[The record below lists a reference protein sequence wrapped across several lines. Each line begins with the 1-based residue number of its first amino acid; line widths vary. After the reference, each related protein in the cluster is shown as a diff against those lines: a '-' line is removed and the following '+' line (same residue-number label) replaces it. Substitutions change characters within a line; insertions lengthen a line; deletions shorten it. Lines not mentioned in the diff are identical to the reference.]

1 MPQTHKIVNG
11 KLVLVGAQRSS
22 DLVPRAQPPA
32 QRPARPPQPKP
43 QPKPWWAQLANHVM
57 YELRGRPATAPFP
70 QPPVTVTPPARPG
83 ARPQVRV
90 NLPVAA
96 AQTFLAPVLYG
107 PQRQLAIG
115 AVGAAD
121 NVLKAGYSWLQRAQ
135 GKPSADP
142 SSGWFGSALDGY
154 VNFAYQALGA
164 TPPSRMTQAEIQ
176 GDQNLRSGVLN
187 AALMPVPG
195 MGGLGALTAKTALG
209 GVVRAGTS
217 FALNEAASNFLDN
230 KTSGNIVNTINDTFK
245 LKLPGAVQVG
255 VDDIPDA
262 ALKSFGPDAAASA
275 AFGAALGVAVPVIGA
290 GYRNFQNILRNTRA
304 QRGVAAEQA
313 ERAKQEAMGLLQK
326 DEDGGLGFTDQA
338 RQPPEPPAP
347 VAPPAPPRTP
357 AEEGLDAVR
366 AMEERLGGGQ
376 RQIPTLKDVPAEEFA
391 RPIDPMRPLPYG
403 GNPANNPWLDDQEYQ
418 DWLRRNASNAL
429 APISQDVPAAQAFA
443 PQTLQPPQQDVAR
456 GEGFADPWGI
466 GPNPNSAV
474 QQWLEQRPSP
484 WPRESPGTTT
494 QSGAD
499 MGAVYEAG
507 QDRPWDYDPSLP
519 ESTALGK
526 AVNELSDTELQAV
539 ISNPG
544 IPVVDRVNQTIEA
557 RGAVDPGP
565 AIDSQMVMAPAGR
578 LAEDYIAGLMRTLG
592 GMEPRQLRQL
602 FDSPANAGLW
612 RRAQALTGVE
622 DIAQLSKADM
632 LDTIK
637 AMAAEGQVPI
647 TNRLMGA
654 QMMPTGDITPAPQV
668 FQYKGGV
675 NDAGEQLGNSLEGL
689 ERWDPKAEGI
699 IQVWRDVNGEIGEP
713 GKVYVVNGHNRLAAA
728 NRMGIPSMR
737 VEFLDAPTAAEAR
750 LQGAVANVS
759 DGKGTVFDAAKVARE
774 MGITDPAQLKALGK
788 PGASGFWKEGIALSR
803 LPEDVFTA
811 AVNEQIPLRR
821 AVIIGESG
829 VDPETMRSAYRY
841 LVQQGPDN
849 VKEATLRE
857 MLAMAGRSP
866 AASSA
871 DQPDLLTGTEWG
883 QTFNEGLLAKADLAG
898 AVRLMLGKEK
908 KLFGT
913 VGRQAGQIGRVGQVD
928 AAAAK
933 DISGEASRALTIFDQ
948 LKYEAGPVGDL
959 LNEGTQRILAGEAPA
974 QVAQGIKN
982 RLAAAIQEA
991 MGKEAAPAV
1000 DVAQEDMFAAGRRQ
1014 DSGPAAEPAA
1024 PQPIEL
1030 TDEQRLAAEA
1040 QLLNEAIAG
1049 GEVRPPNAPIPTLP
1063 DPPQVRLDELDL
1075 NAPVTPGSKTAQ
1087 AMADEARLAVEH
1099 ARMDA
1104 AMAEMQEKAAKDAM
1118 DYELLTFEEK
1128 KELGMTAALDE
1139 AITPEVLPPG
1149 GMPGESRTP
1158 IADALGESLRALA
1171 ESDARMFRAIGGLLG
1186 DMRRVADEMAGEGG
1200 GRPTGTP
1207 GRQALPEAPAAT
1219 PPIEIPAAAGRKIT
1233 ARTSEGRIRGA
1244 ADALASWTKA
1254 PGKDAMPIE
1263 KALDLVRAK
1272 GAILD
1277 PDAIPGLN
1285 VDAARNER
1293 GMGMTTP
1300 TTEAVA
1306 AAYRQFYGMPEPAPR
1321 AAAPTLAPAPVV
1333 PRPLRVV
1340 QPAAQPELLLPQD
1353 LQRST
1358 PRYGRSTIA
1367 FQSDLD
1373 RAAYVLANDAAK
1385 PSKAADKFRQVVKE
1399 AGLDIAEVVAHGKRV
1414 KAALKAAGA
1423 GSQGE
1428 IQLPPQPWRGGGPI
1442 ISPSLIDEL
1451 SDPAM
1456 AASINELF
1464 GPDAYLTTPQRKERI
1479 ASLLGNKKAEGVWT
1493 LGDEGA
1499 ANQLERDI
1507 LGFVLRMTGTRNV
1520 DIDIADSILV
1530 RSDGDGYGR
1539 VGAPEVDPVN
1549 GVSVDPLYDDA
1560 DAIILLARYGQYLQ
1574 KKLPQE
1580 LAEVAVHEAIH
1591 FLQLRKLTHDQLEIL
1606 TRDDAIAWYRSE
1618 AAKSGWRGSDGTPGG
1633 DLKNI
1638 ELMAWGTQRW
1648 LAAELLRDM
1657 AALYRHRGKGEA
1669 AALIDELR
1677 ESSLAEYSPPPTRL
1691 QEALKPLI
1699 PVWERIKNYLL
1710 GVGFK
1715 LNSELTDQ
1723 QIDALAGLTGDLMGA
1738 GRTRIAK
1745 AIDPRPDPNEP
1756 PQAVKEILEA
1766 AYTGQIAKQMYLKPG
1781 RMGPAALAK
1790 YDRRWQQLGVSWG
1803 ADGNAQR
1810 AAAPPPT
1817 KADITRTQ
1825 QQIDAIDQQMAE
1837 IRAKAAQE
1845 GC

>member
-107 PQRQLAIG
+107 GQRQLAIG

-142 SSGWFGSALDGY
+142 SSGWLGSALDGY

-187 AALMPVPG
+187 AALMAVPG

-366 AMEERLGGGQ
+366 AMEERLGGKPAADTAPAPPNAA
-376 RQIPTLKDVPAEEFA
+376 PTPDAAPRPEPAPA
-391 RPIDPMRPLPYG
+391 RPAPTTEFQDP
-403 GNPANNPWLDDQEYQ
+403 
-418 DWLRRNASNAL
+418 
-429 APISQDVPAAQAFA
+429 
-443 PQTLQPPQQDVAR
+443 TQP
-456 GEGFADPWGI
+456 
-466 GPNPNSAV
+466 
-474 QQWLEQRPSP
+474 
-484 WPRESPGTTT
+484 
-494 QSGAD
+494 GAD

-526 AVNELSDTELQAV
+526 AVNELSDAELQAV

-774 MGITDPAQLKALGK
+774 LGITTTADLKKLGK
-788 PGASGFWKEGIALSR
+788 PQASGFWRDGIALSR
-803 LPEDVFTA
+803 LPEDVFQG
-811 AVNEQIPLRR
+811 AVNAPEALRPMYR
-821 AVIIGESG
+821 LIGESG
-829 VDPETMRSAYRY
+829 ASPEIMRSAHIHLTKDPKTSAAE
-841 LVQQGPDN
+841 LVEMIDWAKAQRNTDAAKASQEQGRLPFEDWD
-849 VKEATLRE
+849 ATFDER
-857 MLAMAGRSP
+857 MLAMQRL
-866 AASSA
+866 ASEV
-871 DQPDLLTGTEWG
+871 DTL
-883 QTFNEGLLAKADLAG
+883 
-898 AVRLMLGKEK
+898 LGKEK
-908 KLFGT
+908 RLFRGARKNADALNT
-913 VGRQAGQIGRVGQVD
+913 VGTLDAQAAGEIGDGAARAQVIF
-928 AAAAK
+928 K
-933 DISGEASRALTIFDQ
+933 DT
-948 LKYEAGPVGDL
+948 KYVTGPVNDL
-959 LNEGTQRILAGEAPA
+959 LKEGVERILAGEAPA

-1000 DVAQEDMFAAGRRQ
+1000 DVVQEDMFAAGGRQ
-1014 DSGPAAEPAA
+1014 EPGPAAEPAA

-1049 GEVRPPNAPIPTLP
+1049 GEVRPPNAPIPKLP

-1128 KELGMTAALDE
+1128 KQLGMTAALDE

-1171 ESDARMFRAIGGLLG
+1171 ESDARMFREIGGLLG

-1200 GRPTGTP
+1200 GRPAGTP

-1233 ARTSEGRIRGA
+1233 ARTTDSAIRQA
-1244 ADALASWTKA
+1244 AESLASWTRV

-1321 AAAPTLAPAPVV
+1321 AAAPTLAPAPVI

-1373 RAAYVLANDAAK
+1373 RAAYVLANDAVK

-1428 IQLPPQPWRGGGPI
+1428 IQLPPQPWRGGRSSQSIQPGTSKAKPQEGL
-1442 ISPSLIDEL
+1442 SLDEL
-1451 SDPAM
+1451 RRLSDKLADGT
-1456 AASINELF
+1456 A
-1464 GPDAYLTTPQRKERI
+1464 TPEDREALRKELDRI
-1479 ASLLGNKKAEGVWT
+1479 AAIIKANEDATRAKKKAADLKTKADVDARLPEMLAAWRKVAGDDIHYRILDTNKVMIDSAAWGGDGVKMSEVLGMYETWKDTAHIYRQARILGMGQPRQRDYDSLLQTGMHESVHRIVRLS
-1493 LGDEGA
+1493 LGDEQMAILNTRLARFKAYLAKDEWGA
-1499 ANQLERDI
+1499 ARGDVAYDELLTDAAADYIVATIKNPQDPTSYVLETVIR
-1507 LGFVLRMTGTRNV
+1507 RNLSETEQ
-1520 DIDIADSILV
+1520 D
-1530 RSDGDGYGR
+1530 
-1539 VGAPEVDPVN
+1539 
-1549 GVSVDPLYDDA
+1549 
-1560 DAIILLARYGQYLQ
+1560 
-1574 KKLPQE
+1574 LPDW
-1580 LAEVAVHEAIH
+1580 VV
-1591 FLQLRKLTHDQLEIL
+1591 K
-1606 TRDDAIAWYRSE
+1606 
-1618 AAKSGWRGSDGTPGG
+1618 
-1633 DLKNI
+1633 
-1638 ELMAWGTQRW
+1638 
-1648 LAAELLRDM
+1648 LAADLGS
-1657 AALYRHRGKGEA
+1657 ALSKVYDFVERSYNFFQGRGFRSISSVFKEIESGA
-1669 AALIDELR
+1669 AAGTHPELR
-1677 ESSLAEYSPPPTRL
+1677 HSRQTAYPETM
-1691 QEALKPLI
+1691 EAKI
-1699 PVWERIKNYLL
+1699 R
-1710 GVGFK
+1710 
-1715 LNSELTDQ
+1715 D
-1723 QIDALAGLTGDLMGA
+1723 
-1738 GRTRIAK
+1738 
-1745 AIDPRPDPNEP
+1745 
-1756 PQAVKEILEA
+1756 VKV
-1766 AYTGQIAKQMYLKPG
+1766 
-1781 RMGPAALAK
+1781 
-1790 YDRRWQQLGVSWG
+1790 RRWQEYTWNGRPIPELRDTEAPLSWR
-1803 ADGNAQR
+1803 DEQELFDEVHDFPSN
-1810 AAAPPPT
+1810 APPPT

>member
-96 AQTFLAPVLYG
+96 AQALMAPLLYG
-107 PQRQLAIG
+107 PQRQLVIG
-115 AVGAAD
+115 AVGAGD
-121 NVLKAGYSWLQRAQ
+121 NVYKAGYSWLQRAQ

-176 GDQNLRSGVLN
+176 VDQNLRSIVLN
-187 AALMPVPG
+187 AALMAVPG

-326 DEDGGLGFTDQA
+326 DEDGGLSFTDQA
-338 RQPPEPPAP
+338 VQPPEP

-366 AMEERLGGGQ
+366 AMEERLGGGPAADTAPAPPNAA
-376 RQIPTLKDVPAEEFA
+376 PTPDTAPTPEPTPA
-391 RPIDPMRPLPYG
+391 RPAPTTEFQDP
-403 GNPANNPWLDDQEYQ
+403 
-418 DWLRRNASNAL
+418 
-429 APISQDVPAAQAFA
+429 
-443 PQTLQPPQQDVAR
+443 TQP
-456 GEGFADPWGI
+456 
-466 GPNPNSAV
+466 
-474 QQWLEQRPSP
+474 
-484 WPRESPGTTT
+484 
-494 QSGAD
+494 GAD

-526 AVNELSDTELQAV
+526 AVNELSDAELQAV

-774 MGITDPAQLKALGK
+774 LGITTTADLKKLGK
-788 PGASGFWKEGIALSR
+788 PQASGFWRDGIALSR
-803 LPEDVFTA
+803 LPEDVFQG
-811 AVNEQIPLRR
+811 AVNAPEALRPMYR
-821 AVIIGESG
+821 LIGESG
-829 VDPETMRSAYRY
+829 ASPEIMRSAHIHLTKDPKTSAAE
-841 LVQQGPDN
+841 LVEMIDWAKAQRNTDAAKASQEQGRLPFEDWD
-849 VKEATLRE
+849 ATFDER
-857 MLAMAGRSP
+857 MLAMQRL
-866 AASSA
+866 ASEV
-871 DQPDLLTGTEWG
+871 DTL
-883 QTFNEGLLAKADLAG
+883 
-898 AVRLMLGKEK
+898 LGKEK
-908 KLFGT
+908 RLFRGARKNADALNT
-913 VGRQAGQIGRVGQVD
+913 VGTLDAQAAGEIGDGAARAQVIF
-928 AAAAK
+928 K
-933 DISGEASRALTIFDQ
+933 DT
-948 LKYEAGPVGDL
+948 KYVTGPVNDL
-959 LNEGTQRILAGEAPA
+959 LKEGVERILAGETPG

-1000 DVAQEDMFAAGRRQ
+1000 DVVQEDMFAAGGRQ

-1128 KELGMTAALDE
+1128 KQLGMTAALDE

-1171 ESDARMFRAIGGLLG
+1171 ESDARMFREIGGLLG

-1244 ADALASWTKA
+1244 ADALASWTEA

-1321 AAAPTLAPAPVV
+1321 AAAPTLAPAPVM

-1373 RAAYVLANDAAK
+1373 RAAYVLANDAVK

-1428 IQLPPQPWRGGGPI
+1428 IQLPPQPWRGGRSSQSIQPGTSKAKPQEGL
-1442 ISPSLIDEL
+1442 SLDEL
-1451 SDPAM
+1451 RRISDKLADGT
-1456 AASINELF
+1456 A
-1464 GPDAYLTTPQRKERI
+1464 TPEDREALRKELDRI
-1479 ASLLGNKKAEGVWT
+1479 AAIIKANEDATRAKKKAADLKTKADVDARLPEMLAAWRKVAGDDIRYRILDTDKVMIDSAAWGGDGVKMSEVLGMYETWKDTAHIYRQARILGMGQPRQRDYDSLLQTGMHESVHRIVRLS
-1493 LGDEGA
+1493 LGDEQMAILNTRLARFKAYLAKDEWGA
-1499 ANQLERDI
+1499 ARGDVAYDELLTDAAADYIVATIKNPQNPTSYVLETVIR
-1507 LGFVLRMTGTRNV
+1507 RNLSETEQ
-1520 DIDIADSILV
+1520 D
-1530 RSDGDGYGR
+1530 
-1539 VGAPEVDPVN
+1539 
-1549 GVSVDPLYDDA
+1549 
-1560 DAIILLARYGQYLQ
+1560 
-1574 KKLPQE
+1574 LPDW
-1580 LAEVAVHEAIH
+1580 VV
-1591 FLQLRKLTHDQLEIL
+1591 K
-1606 TRDDAIAWYRSE
+1606 
-1618 AAKSGWRGSDGTPGG
+1618 
-1633 DLKNI
+1633 
-1638 ELMAWGTQRW
+1638 
-1648 LAAELLRDM
+1648 LAADLGS
-1657 AALYRHRGKGEA
+1657 ALSKVYDFVERSYNFFQGRGFRSISSVFKEIESGA
-1669 AALIDELR
+1669 AAGTHPELR
-1677 ESSLAEYSPPPTRL
+1677 HSRQTAYPETM
-1691 QEALKPLI
+1691 EAKI
-1699 PVWERIKNYLL
+1699 R
-1710 GVGFK
+1710 
-1715 LNSELTDQ
+1715 D
-1723 QIDALAGLTGDLMGA
+1723 
-1738 GRTRIAK
+1738 
-1745 AIDPRPDPNEP
+1745 
-1756 PQAVKEILEA
+1756 VKV
-1766 AYTGQIAKQMYLKPG
+1766 
-1781 RMGPAALAK
+1781 
-1790 YDRRWQQLGVSWG
+1790 RRWQEYTWNGRPIPELRDTEAPLSWR
-1803 ADGNAQR
+1803 DEQELFDEVHDFFDEVHDFPSN
-1810 AAAPPPT
+1810 APPPT

>member
-1 MPQTHKIVNG
+1 VPQQHKIVNG

-22 DLVPRAQPPA
+22 DLVPRQSQRPA
-32 QRPARPPQPKP
+32 QRSPRQP
-43 QPKPWWAQLANHVM
+43 QPKPWWQQVLNHVV
-57 YELRGRPATAPFP
+57 YELRGRPGTALMP
-70 QPPVTVTPPARPG
+70 QTPVTITPPARPSG
-83 ARPQVRV
+83 RPQVRV

-96 AQTFLAPVLYG
+96 AQTIAAPVLYG
-107 PQRQLAIG
+107 PQRQIAIG
-115 AVGAAD
+115 AVGATD
-121 NVLKAGYSWLQRAQ
+121 NALRAGYSWLQRAQ

-154 VNFAYQALGA
+154 VDFAYQALGA

-176 GDQNLRSGVLN
+176 GDQNLRSGVMN
-187 AALMPVPG
+187 AALMAVPG
-195 MGGLGALTAKTALG
+195 MGGLGAATAKTWVGGAL
-209 GVVRAGTS
+209 RAGTS

-230 KTSGNIVNTINDTFK
+230 KTGGNIVNTINDTFK

-275 AFGAALGVAVPVIGA
+275 VFGVALSTGVRLGVA
-290 GYRNFQNILRNTRA
+290 GYRNFQNILRNIRA

-313 ERAKQEAMGLLQK
+313 ERARQEAMGLLQK
-326 DEDGGLGFTDQA
+326 DDDGALDFTDQA

-366 AMEERLGGGQ
+366 AMEERLGGQ
-376 RQIPTLKDVPAEEFA
+376 SAAETAPAPPDTAPTPEPAPA
-391 RPIDPMRPLPYG
+391 RPAPTTEFQDP
-403 GNPANNPWLDDQEYQ
+403 
-418 DWLRRNASNAL
+418 
-429 APISQDVPAAQAFA
+429 
-443 PQTLQPPQQDVAR
+443 TQP
-456 GEGFADPWGI
+456 
-466 GPNPNSAV
+466 
-474 QQWLEQRPSP
+474 
-484 WPRESPGTTT
+484 
-494 QSGAD
+494 GAD
-499 MGAVYEAG
+499 MGAVAEDL

-526 AVNELSDTELQAV
+526 AVGELSDAELQAV

-592 GMEPRQLRQL
+592 GMERQLRQL

-654 QMMPTGDITPAPQV
+654 QMMPTGEITPAPQV

-675 NDAGEQLGNSLEGL
+675 NEAGEQLGNSLEGL

-774 MGITDPAQLKALGK
+774 LGITTTADLKKLGK
-788 PGASGFWKEGIALSR
+788 PQASGFWRDGIALSR
-803 LPEDVFTA
+803 LPEDVFQG
-811 AVNEQIPLRR
+811 AVNAPEALRPMYR
-821 AVIIGESG
+821 LIGESG
-829 VDPETMRSAYRY
+829 ASPEIMRSAHIHLTKDPKTSAAE
-841 LVQQGPDN
+841 LVEMIDWAKAQRNTDAAKASQEQGRLPFEDWD
-849 VKEATLRE
+849 ATFDER
-857 MLAMAGRSP
+857 MLAMQRL
-866 AASSA
+866 ASEV
-871 DQPDLLTGTEWG
+871 DTL
-883 QTFNEGLLAKADLAG
+883 
-898 AVRLMLGKEK
+898 LGKEK
-908 KLFGT
+908 RLFRGARKNADALNT
-913 VGRQAGQIGRVGQVD
+913 VGTLDAQAAGEIGDGAARAQVIF
-928 AAAAK
+928 K
-933 DISGEASRALTIFDQ
+933 DT
-948 LKYEAGPVGDL
+948 KYVTGPVNDL
-959 LNEGTQRILAGEAPA
+959 LKEGVERILAGETPE

-1000 DVAQEDMFAAGRRQ
+1000 DVVQEDMFAAGGRQ
-1014 DSGPAAEPAA
+1014 ELGSAAEPAA

-1049 GEVRPPNAPIPTLP
+1049 GEVRPPNAPIPKLP

-1075 NAPVTPGSKTAQ
+1075 DAPVTPGSKTAQ

-1149 GMPGESRTP
+1149 GMPGERRTP

-1171 ESDARMFRAIGGLLG
+1171 ESDARMFREIGGLLG
-1186 DMRRVADEMAGEGG
+1186 DMRRVADEMAGGG
-1200 GRPTGTP
+1200 GGGPANP
-1207 GRQALPEAPAAT
+1207 AGRQALPEAPATT
-1219 PPIEIPAAAGRKIT
+1219 PPVEIPAAAGRKIT

-1244 ADALASWTKA
+1244 AEALASWTKA

-1285 VDAARNER
+1285 ADAARSER
-1293 GMGMTTP
+1293 GMGMSTP

-1321 AAAPTLAPAPVV
+1321 ATAPTLAPAPVM

-1373 RAAYVLANDAAK
+1373 RAAYVLANDAVK

-1414 KAALKAAGA
+1414 KTALKAAGA
-1423 GSQGE
+1423 GNQGE

-1442 ISPSLIDEL
+1442 ISPSLADDL
-1451 SDPAM
+1451 NDPAK
-1456 AASINELF
+1456 ARLLRELF
-1464 GPDAYLTTPQRKERI
+1464 DSYAYLTTPQRKEQI
-1479 ASLLGNKKAEGVWT
+1479 ARLLGNKKAEGVWT

-1507 LGFVLRMTGTRNV
+1507 LGFVLRMTGTRDV

-1539 VGAPEVDPVN
+1539 AGAPEVDPVN
-1549 GVSVDPLYDDA
+1549 GVSVDPLYDDR
-1560 DAIILLARYGQYLQ
+1560 DAIILLARYGEYLQ

-1648 LAAELLRDM
+1648 LAAGLLRDM

-1803 ADGNAQR
+1803 ANGNPQR

>member
-96 AQTFLAPVLYG
+96 AQTLMAPVLYG

-142 SSGWFGSALDGY
+142 SSGWLGSALDGY

-187 AALMPVPG
+187 AALMAVPG

-366 AMEERLGGGQ
+366 AMEERLGGGPAADAAPATPDTA
-376 RQIPTLKDVPAEEFA
+376 PTPEPAPA
-391 RPIDPMRPLPYG
+391 RPAPTTEFQDP
-403 GNPANNPWLDDQEYQ
+403 
-418 DWLRRNASNAL
+418 
-429 APISQDVPAAQAFA
+429 
-443 PQTLQPPQQDVAR
+443 TQP
-456 GEGFADPWGI
+456 
-466 GPNPNSAV
+466 
-474 QQWLEQRPSP
+474 
-484 WPRESPGTTT
+484 
-494 QSGAD
+494 GAD

-526 AVNELSDTELQAV
+526 AVGELSDAELQAV

-592 GMEPRQLRQL
+592 RMEPRQLRQL

-612 RRAQALTGVE
+612 RRAQALTGAE
-622 DIAQLSKADM
+622 DITQLSKADM

-675 NDAGEQLGNSLEGL
+675 NEAGEQLGNSLEGL

-774 MGITDPAQLKALGK
+774 MGITTTADLKKLGK
-788 PGASGFWKEGIALSR
+788 PQASGFWRDGIALSR
-803 LPEDVFTA
+803 LPEDVFQG
-811 AVNEQIPLRR
+811 AVNAPEALRPMYR
-821 AVIIGESG
+821 LIGESG
-829 VDPETMRSAYRY
+829 ASPEIMRSAHIHLTKDPKTSAAE
-841 LVQQGPDN
+841 LVEMIDWAKAQRNTDAAKASQEQGRLPFEDWD
-849 VKEATLRE
+849 ATFDER
-857 MLAMAGRSP
+857 MLAMQRL
-866 AASSA
+866 ASEV
-871 DQPDLLTGTEWG
+871 DTL
-883 QTFNEGLLAKADLAG
+883 
-898 AVRLMLGKEK
+898 LGKEK
-908 KLFGT
+908 RLFRGARKNADALNT
-913 VGRQAGQIGRVGQVD
+913 VGTLDAQAAGEIGDGAARAQVIF
-928 AAAAK
+928 K
-933 DISGEASRALTIFDQ
+933 DT
-948 LKYEAGPVGDL
+948 KYVTGPVNDL
-959 LNEGTQRILAGEAPA
+959 LKEGVERILAGETPG

-1000 DVAQEDMFAAGRRQ
+1000 DVVQEDMFAAGGRQ
-1014 DSGPAAEPAA
+1014 EPGPAAEPAA

-1049 GEVRPPNAPIPTLP
+1049 GEVRPPNAPIPKLP

-1171 ESDARMFRAIGGLLG
+1171 ESDARMFREIGGLLG
-1186 DMRRVADEMAGEGG
+1186 DMRRVADEMAGGG
-1200 GRPTGTP
+1200 GGGPASP
-1207 GRQALPEAPAAT
+1207 AGRQALPEAPAAT

-1244 ADALASWTKA
+1244 ADALASWTKV

-1293 GMGMTTP
+1293 GMGMSTP

-1306 AAYRQFYGMPEPAPR
+1306 AAYRQFYGMPEPAPKAAAPTLAGGPGAAVSGIAR
-1321 AAAPTLAPAPVV
+1321 GITEGPRRQMWEAYRQGETRLAGVDDPYLDAMQQLKIRQGVVAATRDEFDRLLDRVIAEADRRKAAAPTLAPAPVM

-1373 RAAYVLANDAAK
+1373 RAAYVLANDAVK

-1428 IQLPPQPWRGGGPI
+1428 IQLPPQPWRGGRSSQSIQPGTSKAKPQKGL
-1442 ISPSLIDEL
+1442 SLDEL
-1451 SDPAM
+1451 RRLSDKLADGT
-1456 AASINELF
+1456 A
-1464 GPDAYLTTPQRKERI
+1464 TPEDREAVRKEFDRI
-1479 ASLLGNKKAEGVWT
+1479 AAIIKANEDATRAKEKAADLKTQADVDARLPEMLAAWRKVAGDDIHYRILDTNKVMIDSAAWGGDGVTMSEVLGMYETWKDTAHIYRQARILGMGRPRQRDYDSLLQTGMHESVHRIVRLS
-1493 LGDEGA
+1493 LGDEQMAILNTRFARFKAYLAKDEWGA
-1499 ANQLERDI
+1499 ARGDVAYDELLTDAAADYIVATIKKPQNPTSYVLETVIRRNLSETEQDLPDWVVKLAADLGSALSKVYDFVERSYNFFQGRGFRSISSVFKEIESGAAAGTHPELRHSRQTAYPETMEAMIRDVKVRKWQEYTWNGRPI
-1507 LGFVLRMTGTRNV
+1507 PELRDTEAPLSWR
-1520 DIDIADSILV
+1520 
-1530 RSDGDGYGR
+1530 DG
-1539 VGAPEVDPVN
+1539 
-1549 GVSVDPLYDDA
+1549 
-1560 DAIILLARYGQYLQ
+1560 
-1574 KKLPQE
+1574 QE
-1580 LAEVAVHEAIH
+1580 LFDDVHD
-1591 FLQLRKLTHDQLEIL
+1591 FP
-1606 TRDDAIAWYRSE
+1606 S
-1618 AAKSGWRGSDGTPGG
+1618 
-1633 DLKNI
+1633 N
-1638 ELMAWGTQRW
+1638 
-1648 LAAELLRDM
+1648 
-1657 AALYRHRGKGEA
+1657 
-1669 AALIDELR
+1669 
-1677 ESSLAEYSPPPTRL
+1677 
-1691 QEALKPLI
+1691 
-1699 PVWERIKNYLL
+1699 
-1710 GVGFK
+1710 
-1715 LNSELTDQ
+1715 
-1723 QIDALAGLTGDLMGA
+1723 
-1738 GRTRIAK
+1738 
-1745 AIDPRPDPNEP
+1745 
-1756 PQAVKEILEA
+1756 
-1766 AYTGQIAKQMYLKPG
+1766 
-1781 RMGPAALAK
+1781 
-1790 YDRRWQQLGVSWG
+1790 
-1803 ADGNAQR
+1803 
-1810 AAAPPPT
+1810 APPPT